1 MSDLAARIDRLES
14 IEAIRTLKHRYMT
27 YCDLGYPPDK
37 LGPLFTE
44 DAVWTSKDFGH
55 HAGRAAI
62 EAFFGGVSSQI
73 VFAAHLAMN
82 GIVEVDGDT
91 ATGTWRILMP
101 CTVVTDG
108 VKTSRWLLGDYVEE
122 YVRRDGIWLFKTID
136 YVNNYN
142 VAFDQSWADTALVRQ
157 R

>member
-27 YCDLGYPPDK
+27 LCDLGYPPDK
-37 LGPLFTE
+37 LGPLFIE
-44 DAVWTSKDFGH
+44 DAVWTSKEFGH
-55 HAGRAAI
+55 HVGRAAI
-62 EAFFGGVSSQI
+62 EAFFGGVSAQI

-82 GIVEVDGDT
+82 GIVEVDGDR

-101 CTVVTDG
+101 CTIVDG
-108 VKTSRWLLGDYVEE
+108 GKKTSRWLLGDYVEE
-122 YVRRDGIWLFKTID
+122 YVRRDGVWLFKRID

-142 VAFDQSWADTALVRQ
+142 VAYDESWADVAQVRAS
-157 R
+157 